1 MSLPEPAAS
10 ASVPAAGSA
19 DGELAHRLDR
29 LLAYEAI
36 HQLAYRYALATDS
49 RDLERL
55 VGLFVD
61 DVRVGRDERG
71 RAALKA
77 FFDRSLRAIGRSILQ
92 VSNHVIDFDDDD
104 HASGVVYCRGEIEA
118 GEQWVV
124 QAICYLDTYERRD
137 GSWYFVRRR
146 HLLWYGADVLE
157 RPIGLPSANWPEHHT
172 GKGTLPEAWPSWQEF
187 WASGS

>member
-1 MSLPEPAAS
+1 MTTAEDL
-10 ASVPAAGSA
+10 AG
-19 DGELAHRLDR
+19 RLDR
-29 LLAYEAI
+29 VLSYEAI

-49 RDLERL
+49 RDLDAL

-61 DVRVGRDERG
+61 DVRVGRDHSG
-71 RAALKA
+71 RPALKE
-77 FFDRSLRAIGRSILQ
+77 FFDRSLRAIGISILQ
-92 VSNHVIDFDDDD
+92 VSNHVIDFQDAD
-104 HASGVVYCRGEIEA
+104 HASGVVYCRGEIEVD
-118 GEQWVV
+118 GQWVI

-157 RPIGLPSANWPEHHT
+157 RPTGLPAANWPEHHT

-187 WASGS
+187 WANPA